1 MFISES
7 ENQTASIE
15 EKAELI
21 YGEPIVIPEI
31 EGFDILFSAIT
42 MLPAQNDQPSNLTIS
57 YGKGKG
63 ELDSNFNSEEK
74 RKSWEEQQDSILLHG
89 PFTGVDCVTVTPR
102 NSSKSVENKNHLSY

>member
-74 RKSWEEQQDSILLHG
+74 RKSWEEQQDRLCHSDAPEFLEI
-89 PFTGVDCVTVTPR
+89 CR
-102 NSSKSVENKNHLSY
+102 K